1 METLLERIRRA
12 ELGCV
17 RRHFPCSARV
27 LEIGGGSGF
36 QASLLAE
43 SGCDVTS
50 IDVAKRPDPRA
61 QRYAR
66 QYHPVTT
73 YDGSK
78 LPFEDA
84 SFDVVFSS
92 HALYHAYPLAAMLA
106 EIWRVLRPEGMVIV
120 VLPSS
125 SWRVYTTLAHYP
137 DLMRKLI
144 ARFGRRKTGARAET
158 NAPARGSERARLLDV
173 LVNRPIGPAPDVF
186 AEWKMFRR
194 RRWSSALIP
203 AGFEVRVLSAGPL
216 FYTGQLFAPGLPFY
230 LRAALARVLGAGSFV
245 CVARK

>member
-12 ELGCV
+12 ELDCV
-17 RRHFPCSARV
+17 RRHFACSARV

-66 QYHPVTT
+66 QYYPVMT

-92 HALYHAYPLAAMLA
+92 HVLYHAYPLEAMLA
-106 EIWRVLRPEGMVIV
+106 EIWRVLCPEGMVVLI
-120 VLPSS
+120 LPSS

-137 DLMRKLI
+137 DLVRKVVV
-144 ARFGRRKTGARAET
+144 RVGKRRTRERVET
-158 NAPARGSERARLLDV
+158 PARSSERARLRDV
-173 LVNRPIGPAPDVF
+173 LVNRPISAAPDVF
-186 AEWKMFRR
+186 AEWKMFQR
-194 RRWSSALIP
+194 RRWSSALIA
-203 AGFEVRVLSAGPL
+203 AGFEMRALSSGPF
-216 FYTGQLFAPGLPFY
+216 FYTGQLFAPGLPLY
-230 LRAALARVLGAGSFV
+230 LRAVLARVLGAGSFV
-245 CVARK
+245 CAARK

>member
-50 IDVAKRPDPRA
+50 IDVAKRPDPRP
-61 QRYAR
+61 QRYAG
-66 QYHPVTT
+66 QYSPVMT

-92 HALYHAYPLAAMLA
+92 HALYHAHPLEAMLA
-106 EIWRVLRPEGMVIV
+106 EIWRVLRPEGMVV
-120 VLPSS
+120 LVLPSS

-137 DLMRKLI
+137 DLVRKVV
-144 ARFGRRKTGARAET
+144 ARLGKQKARVQVETDTHGRIL
-158 NAPARGSERARLLDV
+158 ERARLRDV
-173 LVNRPIGPAPDVF
+173 LMNRPISAALDVF

-194 RRWSSALIP
+194 KRWSSALIA
-203 AGFEVRVLSAGPL
+203 AGFEVR
-216 FYTGQLFAPGLPFY
+216 
-230 LRAALARVLGAGSFV
+230 ALGGG
-245 CVARK
+245 